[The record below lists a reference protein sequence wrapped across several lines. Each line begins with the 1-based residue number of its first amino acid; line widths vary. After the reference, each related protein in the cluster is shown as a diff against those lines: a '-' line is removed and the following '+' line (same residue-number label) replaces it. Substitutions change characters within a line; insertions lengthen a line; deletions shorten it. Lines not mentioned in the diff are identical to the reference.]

1 MMTLRLQGCTNTA
14 RAHGAIMHVD
24 SSSRH
29 GLGFNSLCAR
39 TPLTASLFAP
49 RKTRPI
55 PQLRCPAPK
64 AVRRTANMA
73 FVELELTEE
82 NIEAVLLEARSELLQ
97 LFDESVGITGTVTLA
112 DLDGPVVVLSLQGR
126 FWHER
131 SMVLARVGHFLKQ
144 RIPEIMDVEIENE
157 AQLDDSPENF
167 DLLKHGIAKIYKRKD
182 ETIVPSMLL

>member
-1 MMTLRLQGCTNTA
+1 
-14 RAHGAIMHVD
+14 
-24 SSSRH
+24 
-29 GLGFNSLCAR
+29 
-39 TPLTASLFAP
+39 
-49 RKTRPI
+49 
-55 PQLRCPAPK
+55 
-64 AVRRTANMA
+64 MA

-167 DLLKHGIAKIYKRKD
+167 
-182 ETIVPSMLL
+182 